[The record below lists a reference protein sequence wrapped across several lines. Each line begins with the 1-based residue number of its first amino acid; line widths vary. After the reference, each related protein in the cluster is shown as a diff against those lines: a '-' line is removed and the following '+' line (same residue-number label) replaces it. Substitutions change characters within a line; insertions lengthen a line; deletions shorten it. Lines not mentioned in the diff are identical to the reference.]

1 MDMNWDL
8 KTTERRIGFISKA
21 FDARNSFIL
30 TLIRSAMELGFTKE
44 EAMQEVEIYTGI
56 PMDVIDMAI
65 TSDFNFSF

>member
-1 MDMNWDL
+1 MGMNWDL
-8 KTTERRIGFISKA
+8 ETTQKRIHFIEMA

-30 TLIRSAMELGFTKE
+30 TLIRSAMGLGFTKE

-56 PMDVIDMAI
+56 PMDVIDMAL